1 MPEDPEDLMTDLAGF
16 NEKLITEF
24 RANGGKVTGMFAKS
38 PLVLLTTTGAKSGK
52 ERTTPVVQFED
63 GGNLVIV
70 ASLAGA
76 PKNPAWFLNIQANP
90 EVTIER
96 GTEKFRAA
104 ANIAARAERDRL
116 YARASELMPA
126 FAEYQQKTTRVIP
139 VVVLERLGNQPA

>member
-1 MPEDPEDLMTDLAGF
+1 MPEDPEDLMADLASF
-16 NEKLITEF
+16 NEKLIAEF
-24 RANGGKVTGMFAKS
+24 RANGGRVTGIFANS

-52 ERTTPVVQFED
+52 QRTTPVVYFED

-76 PKNPAWFLNIQANP
+76 PKHPAWFLNIRANP

-96 GTEKFRAA
+96 ATEKFRATA
-104 ANIAARAERDRL
+104 SIPARAERDRL

-126 FAEYQQKTTRVIP
+126 FVEYQQKTTRVIP
-139 VVVLERLGNQPA
+139 VVTLERLEN